1 MLLVDDLARRALDC
15 IDVDETIR
23 LTQELVR
30 IPSVTGTAGE
40 SVGQD
45 WIAEQWLATNIET
58 HVWDDEPFVLEA
70 ADGFPGSETDR
81 DVVRGA
87 AGRLPGSGGGRSLLL
102 GGHVDVVPA
111 GDLSL
116 WSGEPFDGR
125 LADGEIWGRGACDM
139 KAGLVCNL
147 AAVRAVQ
154 RTGVSLRG
162 DVVLHSVVGEEDGGV
177 GTFATL
183 RRGHR
188 ADAAII
194 TEPTD
199 GKVIIANAGALT
211 FRLDIPGRAAHGSVR
226 DEGVSAVEKLAPLLG
241 ALGDLEAKRNI
252 DPDPLLA
259 HRAIPY
265 ALSIG
270 TVHAGEWASTVPDL
284 LIAEGR
290 LGVALDE
297 DPAAA
302 RAALEATVAAV
313 CADDPWLREHPVAVS
328 WPGGQFASGRFPA
341 DHPLLDVVR
350 TAAVEA
356 GADTPPAVAGAPYGS
371 DLRLLAAAGIPTLHI
386 GPGDIRLAHAADE
399 RVPVREIEWVTRV
412 LVLAILR
419 WCA

>member
-1 MLLVDDLARRALDC
+1 MLLVDDLARRVLDC

-40 SVGQD
+40 SIGQD
-45 WIAEQWLATNIET
+45 WIAEQWLATGIET

-87 AGRLPGSGGGRSLLL
+87 AGRLPGSGAGRSLLL
-102 GGHVDVVPA
+102 GGHVDVVPP

-154 RTGVSLRG
+154 RAGLSLRG

-183 RRGHR
+183 RRVHR

-211 FRLDIPGRAAHGSVR
+211 FRLDVPGRAAHGSVR
-226 DEGVSAVEKLAPLLG
+226 DEGVSAVEKLVPLLG

-270 TVHAGEWASTVPDL
+270 TVRAGEWASTVPDL

-313 CADDPWLREHPVAVS
+313 CADDPWLSEHPVAVS

-356 GADTPPAVAGAPYGS
+356 GADTPPALAGAPYGS

-386 GPGDIRLAHAADE
+386 GPGDVRLAHAADE